1 MLYEKRSRS
10 IKQHIAYFNFRS
22 KIQLDYPVQIFSRNL
37 VGCDSPSLINDEL
50 DNLVVSSDSREI
62 VSPQA
67 LQTASVESVGLRYL
81 K

>member
-1 MLYEKRSRS
+1 MLDLRNN
-10 IKQHIAYFNFRS
+10 IAAF
-22 KIQLDYPVQIFSRNL
+22 LALLPHTCRNL
-37 VGCDSPSLINDEL
+37 VGCECDNPSLVMEKF

>member
-1 MLYEKRSRS
+1 MLDLRGKKIVAFLALLPHTS
-10 IKQHIAYFNFRS
+10 IF
-22 KIQLDYPVQIFSRNL
+22 L
-37 VGCDSPSLINDEL
+37 VGCDNPSLVMEKL

>member
-1 MLYEKRSRS
+1 M
-10 IKQHIAYFNFRS
+10 
-22 KIQLDYPVQIFSRNL
+22 
-37 VGCDSPSLINDEL
+37 GCDSPSLINDEL
-50 DNLVVSSDSREI
+50 DNFVVSSDSREI